1 MKILKHGDSEIIQSL
16 RVMMESIIMKELTC
30 TCCKCT
36 ATVENED
43 TLPPDWCE
51 VNIPN
56 KTCEDFVGI
65 LCNDCKLRLLQ
76 SLIDHGAYLTAY
88 KCGNS
93 LITDSSKPITWRCR
107 FKNKTL

>member
-1 MKILKHGDSEIIQSL
+1 
-16 RVMMESIIMKELTC
+16 MKEYTC

-43 TLPPDWCE
+43 TLPSGWCE

-56 KTCEDFVGI
+56 KTCDDLVGI

-76 SLIDHGAYLTAY
+76 LLIDHGAYPTA
-88 KCGNS
+88 CDFGNS
-93 LITDSSKPITWRCR
+93 DTPITDPSKPLIFRYE
-107 FKNKTL
+107 NKTL

>member
-1 MKILKHGDSEIIQSL
+1 
-16 RVMMESIIMKELTC
+16 MKEITC

-43 TLPPDWCE
+43 TLPFSWCV

-56 KTCEDFVGI
+56 KTCEDLVGI

-76 SLIDHGAYLTAY
+76 LLIDHGAYPVA
-88 KCGNS
+88 CDFGNS
-93 LITDSSKPITWRCR
+93 SITDSSKPIICR
-107 FKNKTL
+107 RRFENKTL